1 MATYTKTCSNNSSYT
16 LRLELSES
24 DVNITNNTS
33 VITYALY
40 LDSTYPRFEQWNV
53 SYTLDLGSEVSI
65 SRTER
70 LSMPDIRGQPLL
82 LTSGSK
88 TVTHDSNGTKSLSVS
103 CSVSTV
109 TSQSYLPGSASI
121 SGYTFV
127 LTTIAR
133 KSTLYDVSATI
144 DNKITLNVT
153 RQNSNFTHTITYK
166 FGSSSATIVSKS
178 SSLSISW
185 TPPLSLYSQIVGNNS
200 GDGTITIETFNGS
213 ASLGSNSYKL
223 TLNAFKIYKTPAIS
237 NLRYVRGYTTAG
249 GDWIDYP
256 TSSNIRIKLTTSVV
270 TEIPNNTT
278 DMTVALSNG
287 LTQTRNSISS
297 TDFEIEFDSIG
308 TTTSYTATITLS
320 DTIGTVKTWSIT
332 ISTVEVPFDINVN
345 LPGIACGKVAE
356 TEKAFELAEDW
367 TFKIKGK
374 SLLDFFYPVK
384 TVYITFDN
392 TFDPNEHFGGTW
404 ERIRNRFLWA
414 ATENGV
420 MGETG
425 GEESHTLT
433 VAEMPSHKGHLSSG
447 IAGGAPYE
455 KGNYKGFLNL
465 DIMTAYGDIGRGWN
479 VYAGNEM
486 HPASEAVG
494 GGQPHNNMPPFI
506 QVAMWKRIA

>member
-1 MATYTKTCSNNSSYT
+1 MATYTQTCSNNSSYT

-53 SYTLDLGSEVSI
+53 SYTLYLGSEVSI
-65 SRTER
+65 SKTER
-70 LSMPDIRGQPLL
+70 LSMPDTRGQPLL

-144 DNKITLNVT
+144 DNEITLNVT

-178 SSLSISW
+178 SSLSIRW

-237 NLRYVRGYTTAG
+237 NLRYVRGYTTG
-249 GDWIDYP
+249 GGNWIDYP
-256 TSSNIRIKLTTSVV
+256 TSPNIRIKLTTSVV
-270 TEIPNNTT
+270 TGIPNNTT

-287 LTQTRNSISS
+287 LTQTRNNISS

-308 TTTSYTATITLS
+308 TTTSYTATVTLS
-320 DTIGTVKTWSIT
+320 DTIGTIKTWSIT

-345 LPGIACGKVAE
+345 LPGLALGKVAE
-356 TEKAFELAEDW
+356 RSKTLEFAEGW
-367 TFKIKGK
+367 G
-374 SLLDFFYPVK
+374 LQ
-384 TVYITFDN
+384 
-392 TFDPNEHFGGTW
+392 FGSYGMKDYVVEQGTSG
-404 ERIRNRFLWA
+404 IWA
-414 ATENGV
+414 YRKWASGV
-420 MGETG
+420 AECWGSYTTTG
-425 GEESHTLT
+425 GSSTEGSLYW
-433 VAEMPSHKGHLSSG
+433 KGTS
-447 IAGGAPYE
+447 
-455 KGNYKGFLNL
+455 
-465 DIMTAYGDIGRGWN
+465 TAYPSGLFIGTPITE
-479 VYAGNEM
+479 ATLQGNWIGGIVLNSSS
-486 HPASEAVG
+486 HSKNAFYGYVWTAVDG
-494 GGQPHNNMPPFI
+494 SSHEFIIHIRATGQ
-506 QVAMWKRIA
+506 WK

>member
-1 MATYTKTCSNNSSYT
+1 MATYTQTCSNNSSYT

-53 SYTLDLGSEVSI
+53 SYTLYLGSEVSI
-65 SRTER
+65 SKTER

-88 TVTHDSNGTKSLSVS
+88 TVTHDSNGAKSLSVS

-178 SSLSISW
+178 SSLSIRW

-237 NLRYVRGYTTAG
+237 NLRYVRGYTTDG
-249 GDWIDYP
+249 GNWIDYP
-256 TSSNIRIKLTTSVV
+256 TSPNIRIKLTTSVV
-270 TEIPNNTT
+270 TGIPNNTT
-278 DMTVALSNG
+278 DMAVALSNG
-287 LTQTRNSISS
+287 LTQTRNNISS

-308 TTTSYTATITLS
+308 TTTSYTATVTLS
-320 DTIGTVKTWSIT
+320 DTIGTIKTWSIT

-345 LPGIACGKVAE
+345 LPGLACGKVAE
-356 TEKAFELAEDW
+356 TKKAFEFAEGWKLKFGSYPMMDFVVEHGIGSSW
-367 TFKIKGK
+367 TYRKW
-374 SLLDFFYPVK
+374 
-384 TVYITFDN
+384 N
-392 TFDPNEHFGGTW
+392 
-404 ERIRNRFLWA
+404 
-414 ATENGV
+414 
-420 MGETG
+420 
-425 GEESHTLT
+425 
-433 VAEMPSHKGHLSSG
+433 SG
-447 IAGGAPYE
+447 IAECWCAVNDTVTYEGAVFGGYLYYTGIYVYPLNFISVPTVSYNATFTSGYTAIIGDQGTVE
-455 KGNYKGFLNL
+455 TSNFGRVRILSNNGNLQGESVLVR
-465 DIMTAYGDIGRGWN
+465 IHAIGR
-479 VYAGNEM
+479 
-486 HPASEAVG
+486 
-494 GGQPHNNMPPFI
+494 
-506 QVAMWKRIA
+506 WK

>member
-1 MATYTKTCSNNSSYT
+1 MATYTQTCSNNSSYT

-53 SYTLDLGSEVSI
+53 SYTLYLGSEVSI
-65 SRTER
+65 SKTER
-70 LSMPDIRGQPLL
+70 LSMPDTRGQPLL

-166 FGSSSATIVSKS
+166 FGSSSATIASKS

-200 GDGTITIETFNGS
+200 GNGTITIETFNGS

-237 NLRYVRGYTTAG
+237 NLRYVRGYTIG
-249 GDWIDYP
+249 GGNWIDYP
-256 TSSNIRIKLTTSVV
+256 TSPNIRIKLTTSVV
-270 TEIPNNTT
+270 TGIPNNTT

-287 LTQTRNSISS
+287 LTQTRNNISS

-308 TTTSYTATITLS
+308 TTTSYTATVTLS
-320 DTIGTVKTWSIT
+320 DTIGTIKTWSIT
-332 ISTVEVPFDINVN
+332 ISTVEVPLDINVN
-345 LPGIACGKVAE
+345 LPGLACGKVAE
-356 TEKAFELAEDW
+356 TKKAFEFAEGWKLKFGSYPMMDFVVEQGTIGSIWTYRKWASGLAECW
-367 TFKIKGK
+367 GQPSQSVASSGTVLGAYAFAARFQVPAGLFTSVTEVNVNPRIGTEYAIPAYINV
-374 SLLDFFYPVK
+374 LD
-384 TVYITFDN
+384 TTISIEALSN
-392 TFDPNEHFGGTW
+392 SGGTQ
-404 ERIRNRFLWA
+404 
-414 ATENGV
+414 
-420 MGETG
+420 
-425 GEESHTLT
+425 TLSAYIS
-433 VAEMPSHKGHLSSG
+433 VKG
-447 IAGGAPYE
+447 
-455 KGNYKGFLNL
+455 
-465 DIMTAYGDIGRGWN
+465 T
-479 VYAGNEM
+479 
-486 HPASEAVG
+486 
-494 GGQPHNNMPPFI
+494 
-506 QVAMWKRIA
+506 WK

>member
-1 MATYTKTCSNNSSYT
+1 MATYTQTCSNNSSYT
-16 LRLELSES
+16 RRLELSES

-65 SRTER
+65 NKTEQ

-88 TVTHDSNGTKSLSVS
+88 TVTHDSNGAKSLSVS

-144 DNKITLNVT
+144 DNEITLNVT

-178 SSLSISW
+178 SSLSIRW

-237 NLRYVRGYTTAG
+237 NLRYVRGYTTG
-249 GDWIDYP
+249 GGNWIDYP
-256 TSSNIRIKLTTSVV
+256 TSPNIRIKLTTSVV
-270 TEIPNNTT
+270 TGIPNNTT

-287 LTQTRNSISS
+287 LTQTRNNISS

-308 TTTSYTATITLS
+308 TTTSYTATVTLS
-320 DTIGTVKTWSIT
+320 DTIGTIKTWSIT
-332 ISTVEVPFDINVN
+332 ISTVEVPFDINVD
-345 LPGIACGKVAE
+345 LPGLALGKVAE
-356 TEKAFELAEDW
+356 RSKTLEFEVGWGIKFGPYSMQDFVVEQGISSGWRYRKWSSGMVEFWGNAIDMTTQDGWVNWSASVPSGIYQSLSNDLIFAQNIHTETAHREARKWVL
-367 TFKIKGK
+367 
-374 SLLDFFYPVK
+374 
-384 TVYITFDN
+384 TVSGRGIYVRDGSGNIPPD
-392 TFDPNEHFGGTW
+392 GSYVSVSIYAVGTW
-404 ERIRNRFLWA
+404 
-414 ATENGV
+414 
-420 MGETG
+420 
-425 GEESHTLT
+425 
-433 VAEMPSHKGHLSSG
+433 K
-447 IAGGAPYE
+447 
-455 KGNYKGFLNL
+455 
-465 DIMTAYGDIGRGWN
+465 
-479 VYAGNEM
+479 
-486 HPASEAVG
+486 
-494 GGQPHNNMPPFI
+494 
-506 QVAMWKRIA
+506 

>member
-1 MATYTKTCSNNSSYT
+1 
-16 LRLELSES
+16 
-24 DVNITNNTS
+24 
-33 VITYALY
+33 
-40 LDSTYPRFEQWNV
+40 
-53 SYTLDLGSEVSI
+53 
-65 SRTER
+65 
-70 LSMPDIRGQPLL
+70 MPDTRGQPLL

-88 TVTHDSNGTKSLSVS
+88 TVTHDSNGAKSLSVS

-144 DNKITLNVT
+144 NNKITLNVT

-223 TLNAFKIYKTPAIS
+223 TLNAFKVYKTPAIS
-237 NLRYVRGYTTAG
+237 NLRYVRGYTTAD

-256 TSSNIRIKLTTSVV
+256 TSPNIRIKLTTSVV
-270 TEIPNNTT
+270 TGIPNNTT

-287 LTQTRNSISS
+287 LTQTRNNISS

-308 TTTSYTATITLS
+308 TTTSYTATVTLS
-320 DTIGTVKTWSIT
+320 DTIGTIKTWSIT

-345 LPGIACGKVAE
+345 LLGLACGKVAE
-356 TEKAFELAEDW
+356 KPKTLEFAEGWGIKFGPYSMQDYIVEQGTSGIW
-367 TFKIKGK
+367 TYRKWASGILEYWGK
-374 SLLDFFYPVK
+374 EQGFTL
-384 TVYITFDN
+384 
-392 TFDPNEHFGGTW
+392 
-404 ERIRNRFLWA
+404 
-414 ATENGV
+414 ENGAHDSPAGPFAIV
-420 MGETG
+420 NAENSTAMVANWYGTDDNRAVRPNIITCGNLREDGSVSVYDRNPDGTLGTG
-425 GEESHTLT
+425 
-433 VAEMPSHKGHLSSG
+433 
-447 IAGGAPYE
+447 YR
-455 KGNYKGFLNL
+455 
-465 DIMTAYGDIGRGWN
+465 AYCYDVKAR
-479 VYAGNEM
+479 
-486 HPASEAVG
+486 
-494 GGQPHNNMPPFI
+494 
-506 QVAMWKRIA
+506 WK

>member
-24 DVNITNNTS
+24 NVNITNNTS

-40 LDSTYPRFEQWNV
+40 LDSTYPRFEQWDV
-53 SYTLDLGSEVSI
+53 SYTLNLGSEVSI

-144 DNKITLNVT
+144 DNEITLNVT

-166 FGSSSATIVSKS
+166 FGSSSATIASKS

-200 GDGTITIETFNGS
+200 GNGTITIETFNGS

-237 NLRYVRGYTTAG
+237 NLRYVRGYTTDG
-249 GDWIDYP
+249 GNWIDYP
-256 TSSNIRIKLTTSVV
+256 TSPNIRIKLTTSVV
-270 TEIPNNTT
+270 TGIPNNTT

-287 LTQTRNSISS
+287 LTQTRNNISS

-308 TTTSYTATITLS
+308 TTTSYTATVTLS
-320 DTIGTVKTWSIT
+320 DTIGTIKTWSIT

-345 LPGIACGKVAE
+345 LPGLACGKVAE
-356 TEKAFELAEDW
+356 TKKALEFAEGWKLKFGSYPMMDFVVEQGTSGGW
-367 TFKIKGK
+367 TYQKYASGYADLWWRGDVTPTSYTNEGSMVYTNILNLTMPFGVTGNVVVTGTCDNLHILCNTGW
-374 SLLDFFYPVK
+374 DFANK
-384 TVYITFDN
+384 TVSF
-392 TFDPNEHFGGTW
+392 
-404 ERIRNRFLWA
+404 RLLRVA
-414 ATENGV
+414 ALKLGPQTV
-420 MGETG
+420 SLRVTG
-425 GEESHTLT
+425 KWSTG
-433 VAEMPSHKGHLSSG
+433 
-447 IAGGAPYE
+447 
-455 KGNYKGFLNL
+455 
-465 DIMTAYGDIGRGWN
+465 
-479 VYAGNEM
+479 
-486 HPASEAVG
+486 
-494 GGQPHNNMPPFI
+494 
-506 QVAMWKRIA
+506 

>member
-65 SRTER
+65 SKTER

-109 TSQSYLPGSASI
+109 TSQPYLPGSASI

-144 DNKITLNVT
+144 DNEITLNVT

-166 FGSSSATIVSKS
+166 FGSSSATIASKS

-237 NLRYVRGYTTAG
+237 NLRYVRGYTTAD

-256 TSSNIRIKLTTSVV
+256 TSPNIRIKLTTSVV
-270 TEIPNNTT
+270 TGIPNNTT

-287 LTQTRNSISS
+287 LTQTWNNISS

-308 TTTSYTATITLS
+308 TTTSYTATVTLS

-332 ISTVEVPFDINVN
+332 VSTVEVPFDINVN
-345 LPGIACGKVAE
+345 LPGLACGKVAE
-356 TEKAFELAEDW
+356 TEKAFELAEGW
-367 TFKIKGK
+367 KLKFG
-374 SLLDFFYPVK
+374 SYPMMDFV
-384 TVYITFDN
+384 V
-392 TFDPNEHFGGTW
+392 EQGTSGIW
-404 ERIRNRFLWA
+404 YYRKW
-414 ATENGV
+414 
-420 MGETG
+420 
-425 GEESHTLT
+425 
-433 VAEMPSHKGHLSSG
+433 SSG
-447 IAGGAPYE
+447 IAECWGEVTVRASITDAIGSMYTKVTDYFSWPDALFSAP
-455 KGNYKGFLNL
+455 
-465 DIMTAYGDIGRGWN
+465 
-479 VYAGNEM
+479 
-486 HPASEAVG
+486 P
-494 GGQPHNNMPPFI
+494 
-506 QVAMWKRIA
+506 RIAQAAPITTAPLFPIIRGGDTTKDKFRMYLLYPEIYENTINWVIGVEAKGRWK